1 MGYTVLYGVDIA
13 PDKVNGE
20 AREGTLGC
28 GDDPERTDYRQVVLL
43 ERLRKAVN
51 TLNPAIPAAA
61 RDDAIKQVA
70 DLGIPVLLSAN
81 RHFHKLLVTGVPVQY
96 QLGGETRG
104 DFVRLIDWTDS
115 TQNE

>member
-1 MGYTVLYGVDIA
+1 VDIA

-51 TLNPAIPAAA
+51 KLNPSIPAA
-61 RDDAIKQVA
+61 VA